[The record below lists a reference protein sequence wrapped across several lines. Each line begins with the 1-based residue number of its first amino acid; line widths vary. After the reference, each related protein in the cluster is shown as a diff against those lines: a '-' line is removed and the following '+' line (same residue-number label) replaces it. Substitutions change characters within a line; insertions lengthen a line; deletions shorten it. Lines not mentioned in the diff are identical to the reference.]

1 LSGGYYVSG
10 ENRRRFGEKRLEGE
24 IRYSTARPESRLPDQ
39 VGKGEPVSQGE
50 PEEFTVKVQTCA
62 ARRMGLA

>member
-10 ENRRRFGEKRLEGE
+10 ENRRRFGEKRLEGGDPVF
-24 IRYSTARPESRLPDQ
+24 YSQIENWLPDQ
-39 VGKGEPVSQGE
+39 IRKGEPGE
-50 PEEFTVKVQTCA
+50 PTVRVEICA

>member
-24 IRYSTARPESRLPDQ
+24 IRYSTARPENRLPDQ
-39 VGKGEPVSQGE
+39 VRKGEPGE
-50 PEEFTVKVQTCA
+50 PMVRVETCA